1 MSATDIENTESVI
14 EVRDLGIRYRH
25 FPRRDGWA
33 LQGINF
39 ELRRGEVLGLV
50 GRNGAGKTSL
60 LRTLAGIT
68 AADAGDISR
77 DDNLK
82 TALLTVNMGFVPHL
96 PCRENV
102 FLGAML
108 LGMPRSDISAR
119 YDDIMAFAELDVDPR
134 QKVGSFSSGMRARL
148 ALGISLVAAPEVLLI
163 DELLSVGDGAFRDK
177 SNRAIRQ
184 LIKTDRSVMVVAHN
198 IPVLRE
204 LCDRV
209 LWIEDGTVNM
219 IGPAETV
226 LNQYRQAID
235 REPQGESLVTTTSA
249 TPSDVSSSRDAAP

>member
-1 MSATDIENTESVI
+1 MSTNAGGLDSVI
-14 EVRDLGIRYRH
+14 SVQDLGVRYRH
-25 FPRRDGWA
+25 FPKRDGWA
-33 LQGINF
+33 LQHINF
-39 ELRRGEVLGLV
+39 ELHRGEVLGLV

-77 DDNLK
+77 DANLK

-108 LGMPRSDISAR
+108 LGMPRNDISAR
-119 YDDIMAFAELDVDPR
+119 YDDIMAFAELDIDPR

-177 SNRAIRQ
+177 SNRAIRE

-235 REPQGESLVTTTSA
+235 REPQGETLVTTTSA
-249 TPSDVSSSRDAAP
+249 ASSNINSSRDAAP